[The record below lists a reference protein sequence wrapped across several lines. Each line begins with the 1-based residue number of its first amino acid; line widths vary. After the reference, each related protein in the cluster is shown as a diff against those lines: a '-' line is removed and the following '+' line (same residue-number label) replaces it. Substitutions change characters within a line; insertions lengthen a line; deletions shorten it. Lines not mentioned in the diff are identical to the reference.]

1 MPTIAPI
8 YIEDL
13 TKFDRNYYILSL
25 NRIDPSL
32 FKDGDI
38 HYANHF
44 PVENYTFMYPE
55 ASFETVAGVLATVVQ
70 LKMEQ
75 GQERFLLAYDDKN
88 IAESL
93 DMLNGLV
100 KFFGLSV
107 ELPEYIR
114 IQGILRSY
122 EGKWTKH
129 LLLEKESLSS
139 PAQ

>member
-1 MPTIAPI
+1 MPSIAPI

-13 TKFDRNYYILSL
+13 TKFHSNYYILSL

-32 FKDGDI
+32 FKDGDMA
-38 HYANHF
+38 YANHF
-44 PVENYTFMYPE
+44 TVENFTFMYPE
-55 ASFETVAGVLATVVQ
+55 ATFETTVGVLATVIQ

-75 GQERFLLAYDDKN
+75 GQERFLVVYDVKN

-93 DMLNGLV
+93 DIMNGLV
-100 KFFGLSV
+100 KIFGLSV

-122 EGKWTKH
+122 EGKWTEH
-129 LLLEKESLSS
+129 LLLQKKSLSS
-139 PAQ
+139 PA